1 MGIHQEFAYQ
11 LVNAGLLET
20 DHSDTQLGRL
30 VSQHSIDKFCSEYVL
45 LSDLAR
51 EAGRSSASVMNDL
64 ASRGIQPVDADW
76 DQQLRLKVYL
86 ASNLRGFLRRLCISS
101 VGAG

>member
-11 LVNAGLLET
+11 LVHAGLLET
-20 DHSDTQLGRL
+20 DQSDTQLGRL

-45 LSDLAR
+45 LRDLAR

-64 ASRGIQPVDADW
+64 ASRGIQPVGVEW
-76 DQQLRLKVYL
+76 EYRLRQKVYL
-86 ASNLRGFLRRLCISS
+86 AITL
-101 VGAG
+101 

>member
-11 LVNAGLLET
+11 LANTGLLET
-20 DHSDTQLGRL
+20 YSSNHSSGQL

-45 LSDLAR
+45 LRDLAR

-64 ASRGIQPVDADW
+64 ASRGIQPIDAVW
-76 DQQLRLKVYL
+76 DQQMRQKVYL
-86 ASNLRGFLRRLCISS
+86 ASNLRGFLRGLCISS